1 MTEPLRQGQGTPTAT
16 APSAAAVSHV
26 SHHKGMAWKVCLS
39 GMVAL
44 SVAMGIGRFAF
55 TPLLP
60 MMLHEGSL
68 NLQMGG
74 WLATANYLGY
84 FVGAM
89 LCALH
94 RSKRGVPLLR
104 IGLVATILLTLGMG
118 VLHQELAWLLMRF
131 LSGAASAYVF
141 VYTAGWCLQQLTQLH
156 RPELGGVIFCG
167 PGLGIALTGLLTGPM
182 ISAGWL
188 AAGGWIAF
196 GVISLALTALVWK
209 TFSFDA
215 GHGAAQ
221 ASTSTSDTQQAET
234 PQQRRE
240 VLVQVVAYGIAGF
253 GYIITATFLP
263 VIARQALPGSAW
275 PDFFWP
281 IFGFSV
287 ALGAFGATRLSVQ
300 ADQRLL
306 LTGAYLMQAA
316 GVALSIVYPNAVG
329 FALSCLLLG
338 LPFTAITLFG
348 MREARRLRKE
358 HASSLMALMT
368 AAYGIGQIAGPPLAT
383 ALVHASG
390 SFTPSLCVAAVTLLV
405 GAALYYRLTLTH
417 RLHPRQA

>member
-1 MTEPLRQGQGTPTAT
+1 
-16 APSAAAVSHV
+16 
-26 SHHKGMAWKVCLS
+26 MAWKVCLS

-68 NLQMGG
+68 SLQMGG

-84 FVGAM
+84 FAGAM
-89 LCALH
+89 LCAFH
-94 RSKRGVPLLR
+94 RSKRGVAMLR
-104 IGLVATILLTLGMG
+104 GGLVVTILLTLGMG
-118 VLHQELAWLLMRF
+118 VLHQDWAWLWMRF
-131 LSGAASAYVF
+131 LSGVASAYVF
-141 VYTAGWCLQQLTQLH
+141 VYTAGWCLQQLTQLG

-167 PGLGIALTGLLTGPM
+167 PGLGIAITGLLSGPM
-182 ISAGWL
+182 IAAGWL

-196 GVISLALTALVWK
+196 GVIALALTAVVWK
-209 TFSFDA
+209 SFSFDA
-215 GHGAAQ
+215 GRGLSVHSDPLHGEASKAVESAQ
-221 ASTSTSDTQQAET
+221 QK
-234 PQQRRE
+234 RE
-240 VLVQVVAYGIAGF
+240 VQVQVIAYGIAGF

-275 PDFFWP
+275 PDYFWP
-281 IFGFSV
+281 IFGLSV
-287 ALGAFGATRLSVQ
+287 ALGAFSATRLSVQ
-300 ADQRLL
+300 GDQRLL
-306 LTGAYLMQAA
+306 LAGAYLMQAA
-316 GVALSIVYPNAVG
+316 GVLLSILFPNALG

-358 HASSLMALMT
+358 QASSLMALMT

-383 ALVHASG
+383 ALVHGSG
-390 SFTPSLCVAAVTLLV
+390 SFTPSLCVAAATLLI
-405 GAALYYRLTLTH
+405 GAWLYYRLTRSHPL
-417 RLHPRQA
+417 PRQSA

>member
-1 MTEPLRQGQGTPTAT
+1 MTAMSPPTA
-16 APSAAAVSHV
+16 APPTRSRH
-26 SHHKGMAWKVCLS
+26 GMAWKVCLS

-68 NLQMGG
+68 SLQMGG

-84 FVGAM
+84 FAGAM
-89 LCALH
+89 LCAFH
-94 RSKRGVPLLR
+94 RSKRGVAMLR
-104 IGLVATILLTLGMG
+104 GGLVVTILLTLGMG
-118 VLHQELAWLLMRF
+118 VLHQDWAWLWMRF
-131 LSGAASAYVF
+131 LSGVASAYVF
-141 VYTAGWCLQQLTQLH
+141 VYTAGWCLQQLTQLG

-167 PGLGIALTGLLTGPM
+167 PGLGIAITGLLSGPM
-182 ISAGWL
+182 IAAGWL

-196 GVISLALTALVWK
+196 GVIALALTAVVWK
-209 TFSFDA
+209 SFSFDA
-215 GHGAAQ
+215 GRGLSVHSDPLHGEASKAVESAQ
-221 ASTSTSDTQQAET
+221 QK
-234 PQQRRE
+234 RE
-240 VLVQVVAYGIAGF
+240 VLVQVIAYGIAGF

-263 VIARQALPGSAW
+263 VIARRALPGSAW
-275 PDFFWP
+275 PDYFWP
-281 IFGFSV
+281 IFGLSV
-287 ALGAFGATRLSVQ
+287 ALGAFSATRLSVQ
-300 ADQRLL
+300 GDQRLL

-316 GVALSIVYPNAVG
+316 GVLLSILFPNALG

-358 HASSLMALMT
+358 QASSLMALMT

-383 ALVHASG
+383 ALVHGSG
-390 SFTPSLCVAAVTLLV
+390 SFTPSLCVAAATLLI
-405 GAALYYRLTLTH
+405 GAGLYYRLTRSHPL
-417 RLHPRQA
+417 PRQTA